1 MSEVKIVRMI
11 IGEDVIAKVEW
22 SQQQVTIKKAFV
34 IIPMQQGPGKPV
46 QLMMSPWMPYAE
58 EDEIIVDDSKV
69 VTIMTPKKDI
79 LNSYSVNTSS
89 ILTPNR
95 ELITETKLP

>member
-1 MSEVKIVRMI
+1 
-11 IGEDVIAKVEW
+11 
-22 SQQQVTIKKAFV
+22 
-34 IIPMQQGPGKPV
+34 
-46 QLMMSPWMPYAE
+46 MSPWMPYAE